1 MSQIPSKAYEKFLES
16 VDVKMAYD
24 NNNDSFED
32 QLKLHKDRAAH
43 YFSAYEAAQAKI
55 AKLEL
60 DNNMYIAH
68 YGDLERKYNKTL
80 EVGKQRYEQ
89 TTKLQEAVK
98 VLQDGHKAI
107 ISAKKSG
114 CVEYKGCECWH
125 QNASLALSKADAILG
140 QGEK

>member
-55 AKLEL
+55 SSMEGGYRLAIDEHAMVSRQL
-60 DNNMYIAH
+60 DLSQAQN
-68 YGDLERKYNKTL
+68 
-80 EVGKQRYEQ
+80 
-89 TTKLQEAVK
+89 TKLQEAVK
-98 VLQDGHKAI
+98 VLRAGHNAI